1 MSQCCLEL
9 CGPSTQPPTPG
20 TRVPWRVCP
29 AALVPGS
36 VGTDGQVQPL
46 PLLSLSWPWP
56 EKGGFVPHEGPGD
69 GVQPEPLRRG
79 HRVQCSTL
87 DFVGAPWAGGS
98 LSLLRVACPAGS
110 CTDQFHSGAG
120 LVWVSGAKGRR
131 TWAHKDQAWPY
142 QHVVMAAGM
151 REKLTV
157 PRALGL
163 GRTKMGWGPCGQ
175 ERGMRRAGSGRE
187 ERQRP
192 PPQQGRIGC
201 LRAEPGA
208 AGSPQGLTSACAPRW

>member
-1 MSQCCLEL
+1 MQGLGRGRHRLGWASLSQPAIGGYACPGPVCLPPSSASAQGWQAARGPPRPSAVCPQPYLCCPQGSSQSWQSPPIPRGPRCVSQCCLEL

-120 LVWVSGAKGRR
+120 LVWVS
-131 TWAHKDQAWPY
+131 
-142 QHVVMAAGM
+142 
-151 REKLTV
+151 
-157 PRALGL
+157 
-163 GRTKMGWGPCGQ
+163 
-175 ERGMRRAGSGRE
+175 
-187 ERQRP
+187 
-192 PPQQGRIGC
+192 
-201 LRAEPGA
+201 
-208 AGSPQGLTSACAPRW
+208 